1 MKNMAFKTRKK
12 VVALLLSATV
22 ANSMVAVDGVSAAPL
37 VAASQQ
43 NDITVIIN
51 GQVQS
56 FPQPPVAIDGT
67 TLVPLRGIF
76 EALGA
81 KVEWDGATQTASAV
95 KGDMQVSVQLNN
107 KTGYV
112 NGKAVTLNVAP
123 QAINGSTMVPLR
135 FISESLGAKVEWDG
149 ATRTVTIT
157 TEQGQPQS
165 QVQDQVQPK
174 DQTPAEEQTQAKD
187 TTQYGYDYW
196 GYGVKIKVK
205 YGNHDYGVKS
215 QQEYDEVMK
224 IVNEALKELDSVKF
238 DQTFESYLYKY
249 FNGDR
254 SENYSNKASRDYRG
268 LKNVETAIKDLVDS
282 GVSQD
287 TIIEVLKIRLKA
299 LEFLREAKTVD
310 GPPRSAYDALV
321 RKIDDCD
328 STAQTYS
335 AFFDAMGYDTAIRTN
350 GSHSE
355 AYVKINGTWFQVVG
369 FHKTNLHPSN
379 TFMAPPTSGSL

>member
-1 MKNMAFKTRKK
+1 MAFKTRKK

-22 ANSMVAVDGVSAAPL
+22 ASSMVAVDGVSAAPL

-149 ATRTVTIT
+149 ATRTVTII
-157 TEQGQPQS
+157 TEQVQPQS

-174 DQTPAEEQTQAKD
+174 EQTPAEEQTQAKD

-224 IVNEALKELDSVKF
+224 IVNEALKDVDNVEFMDMFNNYF
-238 DQTFESYLYKY
+238 DRYI
-249 FNGDR
+249 NGDR
-254 SENYSNKASRDYRG
+254 PENYSDKRSEVYRG
-268 LKNVETAIKDLVDS
+268 LKLVDS
-282 GVSQD
+282 TIRDLVEANVSKD
-287 TIIEVLKIRLKA
+287 TILEVLKIRTKANELLKQ
-299 LEFLREAKTVD
+299 AKSVD

-321 RKIDDCD
+321 LKVTDCD
-328 STAQTYS
+328 STSQTYS

-355 AYVKINGTWFQVVG
+355 AYVKINGTWFQVAG

>member
-1 MKNMAFKTRKK
+1 MAFKTRKK

-149 ATRTVTIT
+149 ATRTVTII

-224 IVNEALKELDSVKF
+224 IVNEALQDLDKVTPSERFAAYF
-238 DQTFESYLYKY
+238 DRYMDGERPSDFADK
-249 FNGDR
+249 R
-254 SENYSNKASRDYRG
+254 SEDYRG
-268 LKNVETAIKDLVDS
+268 LKAVENEVKDLVDA
-282 GVSQD
+282 GVPRD
-287 TIIEVLKIRLKA
+287 TILEVLKIRSLVDK
-299 LEFLREAKTVD
+299 FIRDAKQVD
-310 GPPRSAYDALV
+310 GPPRSAYDTLV

-328 STAQTYS
+328 SSAQTYS
-335 AFFDAMGYDTAIRTN
+335 AFFDAMGYDTTIVSGN
-350 GSHSE
+350 GH
-355 AYVKINGTWFQVVG
+355 ADAFVKINGVWFKVVG
-369 FHKTNLHPSN
+369 FTKTNLSPRYN
-379 TFMAPPTSGSL
+379 YMAPPTSGSL